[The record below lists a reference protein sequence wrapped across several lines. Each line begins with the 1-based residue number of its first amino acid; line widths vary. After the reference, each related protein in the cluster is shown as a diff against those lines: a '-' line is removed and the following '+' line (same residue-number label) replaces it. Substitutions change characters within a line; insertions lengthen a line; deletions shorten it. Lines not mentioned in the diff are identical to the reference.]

1 MKTIVNYKGLKSR
14 SALSLS
20 KDEVSLK
27 SIFKKGIGKSP
38 TTLRFSNI
46 PIEKKSMHQEENTMD
61 IKLSKYSLKH

>member
-1 MKTIVNYKGLKSR
+1 MKTIVKYKGLKSQ
-14 SALSLS
+14 SALSPS

-46 PIEKKSMHQEENTMD
+46 PIEKKVNAPRR
-61 IKLSKYSLKH
+61 KHNGH